1 MARTAKKQ
9 TRLNKVRLERDISRR
24 ELAEKAGVSERSIQL
39 WEIGARDFSS
49 VKFKTVRA
57 ISDALE
63 CLCEDIVD

>member
-1 MARTAKKQ
+1 MARTARIQ
-9 TRLNKVRLERDISRR
+9 TKLNLMRLQRDMSRE
-24 ELAEKAGVSERSIQL
+24 ELAKKAGVSERSIQL